1 MVLQTS
7 LAQQIETLFP
17 LTGALQFSAS
27 KKYRALEHLRKG
39 YRAFLATLGQRPV
52 DIDSTEL
59 AWMVVA
65 LRGRFSNDSLR
76 DDKRQAIVI
85 SEKRDDDCAS
95 TSVAATA

>member
-17 LTGALQFSAS
+17 LTGTLQFSAS

-39 YRAFLATLGQRPV
+39 YRAFLARLGQRPV

-76 DDKRQAIVI
+76 DDKRQALLHKSNLKTQVHL
-85 SEKRDDDCAS
+85 
-95 TSVAATA
+95 